1 MEESREVEMKRIG
14 APDYTLTKQKYTS
27 AVTYFIRHIPA
38 TDIIVYTDG
47 SKLQNGNTRAGYAI
61 LQLGATN
68 KVSYHLGP
76 GAEIFDAEAIAALLG
91 AKFES
96 FLGSYV

>member
-1 MEESREVEMKRIG
+1 MAESREVEMKWIG
-14 APDYTLTKQKYTS
+14 APDYTLTKEKYTS
-27 AVTYFIRHIPA
+27 AATYFIRHIPA

-47 SKLQNGNTRAGYAI
+47 SKLQNGNTGAGYAI
-61 LQLGATN
+61 LQLRATN

-76 GAEIFDAEAIAALLG
+76 SAEIFDAEAIAALLG